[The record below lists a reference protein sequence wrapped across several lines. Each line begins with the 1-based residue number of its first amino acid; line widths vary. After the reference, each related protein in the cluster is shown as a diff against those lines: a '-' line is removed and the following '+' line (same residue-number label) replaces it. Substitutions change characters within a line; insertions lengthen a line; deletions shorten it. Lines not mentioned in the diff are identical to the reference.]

1 MYFYPS
7 ESATYLSIEASE
19 GRRPRAFYKQTE
31 PLESSGKQ
39 GCLEE
44 MLICCGTDKLQG
56 MSGEWALGITMGTME
71 HFRGLGV
78 DGTTVGNLDPN
89 SITYNM

>member
-1 MYFYPS
+1 
-7 ESATYLSIEASE
+7 
-19 GRRPRAFYKQTE
+19 
-31 PLESSGKQ
+31 
-39 GCLEE
+39 

-78 DGTTVGNLDPN
+78 AGTTVGNLDPN
-89 SITYNM
+89 SITYNV